1 MSYLW
6 DIYWDWPWK
15 YWTKSGNGPKLFYL
29 FIFFGRG
36 GGREGV
42 MYFGFR
48 YRFRGMVSIGSRVR
62 GLVFEVHLG
71 LELGFA
77 LGPVPN
83 LIWKYI
89 QLYFYEI
96 LSWYCTRLTN
106 HTWLF
111 IIILSL
117 IMIHNQTWLYRH
129 FTEEHS
135 VEYSVRSLKLV
146 LYWPNKWMPTPQS

>member
-6 DIYWDWPWK
+6 HIYWDWPWK
-15 YWTKSGNGPKLFYL
+15 YWTKSGNGPKLF
-29 FIFFGRG
+29 FFFFFLEGGRG
-36 GGREGV
+36 SCILGLGV
-42 MYFGFR
+42 
-48 YRFRGMVSIGSRVR
+48 
-62 GLVFEVHLG
+62 GLGVWLVLGVGLGVVFEVHLG

-135 VEYSVRSLKLV
+135 MEYSVRSLKLV